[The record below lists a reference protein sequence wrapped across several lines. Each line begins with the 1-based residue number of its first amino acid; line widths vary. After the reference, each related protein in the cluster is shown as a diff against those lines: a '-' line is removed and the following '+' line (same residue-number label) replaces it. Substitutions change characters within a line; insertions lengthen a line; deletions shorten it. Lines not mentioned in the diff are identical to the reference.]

1 MKPSRARVAAV
12 EAGLMG
18 LVAAVRVEAGQAV
31 VVAVTA
37 EAGTGAAVAA
47 AAAVA
52 VDVRTRSVLQGTA
65 AYQRERSPSLL
76 AQHTEKK
83 TALRYVNISRSE
95 SFVIAAGFECCPLI
109 LPSSMGERCVV
120 ESLNCPIL

>member
-1 MKPSRARVAAV
+1 
-12 EAGLMG
+12 MG

-37 EAGTGAAVAA
+37 EAGTGAAAVAA
-47 AAAVA
+47 AVVAVA

-65 AYQRERSPSLL
+65 AYQRARSPSLL

-83 TALRYVNISRSE
+83 TALRYANISRSE
-95 SFVIAAGFECCPLI
+95 TFVIAAGFECCPLI
-109 LPSSMGERCVV
+109 LPSSMGDRCVV